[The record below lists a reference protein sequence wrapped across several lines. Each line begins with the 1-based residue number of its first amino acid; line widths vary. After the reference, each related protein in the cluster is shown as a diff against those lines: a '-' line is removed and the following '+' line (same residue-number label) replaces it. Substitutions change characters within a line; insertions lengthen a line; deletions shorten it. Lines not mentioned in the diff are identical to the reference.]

1 MKATELLGKS
11 LSGFVI
17 QELTEVFKVDE
28 DGRKKKS
35 IGFFHDENIAKAF
48 AGNQTDANWHRT
60 NKILILTNGKAGF
73 VIGEEVVLLD
83 DEKALLEIKEK
94 AIAKLSEAE
103 RKTLG
108 L

>member
-1 MKATELLGKS
+1 MDAKELLGKS
-11 LSGFVI
+11 LSGFAV

-35 IGFFHDENIAKAF
+35 LGFFHDESIAKAF
-48 AGNQTDANWHRT
+48 AGNQADANWHRT
-60 NKILILTNGKAGF
+60 EKVLVLTDGKEGF
-73 VIGEEVVLLD
+73 VIGGGVTLLD
-83 DEKALLEIKEK
+83 DEKAALEIKEA

-103 RKTLG
+103 RKVLG